1 MVAAVPSFPPATD
14 FFPPRPSLRNMQDA
28 VQGCR
33 ACDLYLHA
41 TQGVFGEGAPGAAL
55 VLIGE
60 QPGDEE
66 DKEGRPFVGPAG
78 RMLDRALEEAGI
90 PRQETFVTNAV
101 KHFRWEGMRGKKR
114 LHKPPNQTQIVACRP
129 WLDAELNLVAPRA
142 IVCLGA
148 SAAKSILGSKFK
160 ITESRGKP
168 QASPLA
174 RWVVATFHPSAILRM
189 PDHESREAAFA
200 ALVADLRAAWSKS
213 KR

>member
-1 MVAAVPSFPPATD
+1 MMAVPSFPPATD
-14 FFPPRPSLRNMQDA
+14 FFPPRPSLRTMRDA

-41 TQGVFGEGAPGAAL
+41 TQGVFGEGAHGAAL

-78 RMLDRALEEAGI
+78 RMLDRALEEAKI
-90 PRQETFVTNAV
+90 PRQEIYVTNAV
-101 KHFRWEGMRGKKR
+101 KHFRWEGRRGKKR
-114 LHKPPNQTQIVACRP
+114 LHKPPSQTQIVACRP
-129 WLDAELNLVAPRA
+129 WLDAELNLIVPSA

-148 SAAKSILGSKFK
+148 SAAKSLLGSKFK
-160 ITESRGKP
+160 ITESRGQP
-168 QASPLA
+168 QSSPLA
-174 RWVVATFHPSAILRM
+174 KWVVATFHPSAILRM
-189 PDHESREAAFA
+189 PDAESRDAAFA
-200 ALVADLRAAWSKS
+200 ALVADLRAARVRS

>member
-1 MVAAVPSFPPATD
+1 MLPVPAFPPAAT
-14 FFPPRPSLRNMQDA
+14 FFPPRPSLPAMRDA

-33 ACDLYLHA
+33 ACDLYAHA
-41 TQGVFGEGAPGAAL
+41 TQGVFGEGARGAGL

-66 DKEGRPFVGPAG
+66 DREGRPFVGPAG
-78 RMLDRALEEAGI
+78 RLLDRALEEAGI
-90 PRQETFVTNAV
+90 PREETYVTNAV
-101 KHFRWEGMRGKKR
+101 KHFRWQGTRGKKR
-114 LHKPPNQTQIVACRP
+114 LHKPPSQTQIVACRP
-129 WLDAELNLVAPRA
+129 WLDAELELVAPRA

-168 QASPLA
+168 QPSPLA

-189 PDHESREAAFA
+189 PDHESREAAFG
-200 ALVADLRAAWSKS
+200 ALVADLRGAHARSA
-213 KR
+213 R

>member
-1 MVAAVPSFPPATD
+1 MVAVPSFPPASA
-14 FFPPRPSLRNMQDA
+14 FFPPKRSLPAMRAA
-28 VQGCR
+28 VQDCR
-33 ACDLYLHA
+33 ACDLYAHA
-41 TQGVFGEGAPGAAL
+41 TQGVFGEGGRGASL

-90 PRQETFVTNAV
+90 PRSETYVTNAV

-114 LHKPPNQTQIVACRP
+114 LHKPPSQTQIVACRP
-129 WLDAELNLVAPRA
+129 WLDAELNLIAPKA

-168 QASPLA
+168 LPSPLA
-174 RWVVATFHPSAILRM
+174 TWVVATFHPSAILRM
-189 PDHESREAAFA
+189 PAHESREAAFA
-200 ALVADLRAAWSKS
+200 ALVDDLRAAHAQSTQ
-213 KR
+213 